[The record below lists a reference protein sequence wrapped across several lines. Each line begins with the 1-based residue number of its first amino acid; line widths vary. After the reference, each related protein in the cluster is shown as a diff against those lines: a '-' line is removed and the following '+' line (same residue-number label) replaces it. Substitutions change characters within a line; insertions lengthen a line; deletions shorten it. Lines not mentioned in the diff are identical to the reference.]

1 MSKTIFDGG
10 TNPIFSFISSP
21 GDQKHEN
28 GVPNVDSGLP
38 PVPDIRKQPRTV
50 RKKTEATKTRRLN
63 LLIQPDLHEKMTKIA
78 CIKQMSVNGVLIAAV
93 KEYCAKEARALEKYE
108 RTFGADTEEV

>member
-21 GDQKHEN
+21 EDQKQEDGFSNLHSEAI
-28 GVPNVDSGLP
+28 
-38 PVPDIRKQPRTV
+38 PVPEIRKQPRPV
-50 RKKTEATKTRRLN
+50 GKKTDAKKTRRLN

-78 CIKQMSVNGVLIAAV
+78 CIKQISVNGVLIDAV

-108 RTFGADTEEV
+108 RTFGTDTEEV